1 MPDANRRA
9 LEEAFEVVRTNLA
22 RAFDRQ
28 EKYYNLRRR
37 SWKPSIGEMVWK
49 RLHPLSSK
57 KDAYNAKL
65 APKYIGPLEVR
76 KIISTVIVDLRDARG
91 KWHRHIHV
99 QDLKPVNN
107 NGVNKN
113 LAAETEQGDPNEAD
127 VNDPVN
133 KY

>member
-1 MPDANRRA
+1 
-9 LEEAFEVVRTNLA
+9 VRTNLA

-37 SWKPSIGEMVWK
+37 AWKPTIGEKVWK

-65 APKYIGPLEVR
+65 APKYAGPLEVR
-76 KIISTVIVDLRDARG
+76 KIISPVIVDLRDARG

-99 QDLKPVNN
+99 QDLKPAISVNIN
-107 NGVNKN
+107 KNFTDQKDPDKAGVNDRIKQT
-113 LAAETEQGDPNEAD
+113 AEKDSDLIEEGEN
-127 VNDPVN
+127 
-133 KY
+133 